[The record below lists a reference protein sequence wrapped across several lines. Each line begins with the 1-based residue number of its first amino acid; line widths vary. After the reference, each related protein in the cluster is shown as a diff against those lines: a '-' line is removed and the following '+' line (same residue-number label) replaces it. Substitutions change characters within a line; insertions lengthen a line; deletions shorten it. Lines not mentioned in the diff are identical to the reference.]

1 MEIGPIDEKSGR
13 HLIEGKGMPIDGGV
27 FRKAGE
33 PGLVADI
40 KYFQNKPWFTEDD
53 ILVTSL
59 NRDMLKMVTYLAG
72 KRMPV
77 NLEHYNS
84 VVDGVGK
91 YDRYALSSFIS
102 QKDPAGKEIG
112 GGSPDVQALYT
123 AFLIEK
129 KVKSDTD
136 RKVWIEKD
144 KDDGHAI
151 VNYEGRSGSYRFDPT
166 KGETNFSK
174 LE

>member
-1 MEIGPIDEKSGR
+1 
-13 HLIEGKGMPIDGGV
+13 
-27 FRKAGE
+27 
-33 PGLVADI
+33 
-40 KYFQNKPWFTEDD
+40 
-53 ILVTSL
+53 
-59 NRDMLKMVTYLAG
+59 
-72 KRMPV
+72 
-77 NLEHYNS
+77 
-84 VVDGVGK
+84 
-91 YDRYALSSFIS
+91 
-102 QKDPAGKEIG
+102 
-112 GGSPDVQALYT
+112 LYT